1 MQTIPGYH
9 IKTTLGEGG
18 MACVYLATQ
27 KSLDRP
33 VAIKVLDASL
43 SKDELVQTQ
52 FAQESK
58 IIAQLNHPNIVQ
70 VIDQGVTDQ
79 GLPYFV
85 MPYVKSISLDSIL
98 QRDDVSMTRKLDI
111 LIQICAALA
120 YAHRNGVIHRD
131 IKPGNVLV
139 DYDGHVRL
147 VDFGIA
153 GYFTANKEKP
163 QPSLE
168 ELVMG
173 TGAYMAPEQQRGTA
187 NTSHLSDIYSL
198 GILMHEVIYGVQPLM
213 ATEASY
219 KPLASDRFNLAARLR
234 PLILQCVEVD
244 PAKRPQSV
252 EDMRQSL
259 LLIAQ
264 GRHLRN
270 NRWGMESTRDNIPPN
285 YNLLDVLKE
294 NPFGATYLVNDPNRH
309 RLLVIK
315 KQALNHLGNASV
327 AAAKLSHV
335 QHPHI
340 ARIYGT
346 GKNPR
351 VFILASEYLAAGSLQ
366 NRLTQAITLG
376 QLLQIAQQMCS
387 ALACA
392 HSFGVIHGN
401 LRPSNILFAADNH
414 LKLSDFSF
422 PAHNYGED
430 CHWYHLPEKAASPQG
445 DIYSAGAILFHLLTN
460 TAPRASVFDWRNR
473 WAMRHLD
480 KKLRQLILRMLEGR
494 PGRGFKTAEAAAQA
508 ISELQDSQNT
518 RILGR
523 PLGTS

>member
-9 IKTTLGEGG
+9 LKTTLGEGG
-18 MACVYLATQ
+18 MASVYLATQ
-27 KSLDRP
+27 KSLERP
-33 VAIKVLDASL
+33 VAIKVLDATL
-43 SKDELVQTQ
+43 SKDSLIQTQ

-58 IIAQLNHPNIVQ
+58 IIAQLQHPNIVQ
-70 VIDQGVTDQ
+70 VIDQGTTDQ

-85 MPYVKSISLDSIL
+85 MPYVKSIALDSIL
-98 QRDDVSMTRKLDI
+98 QRDDVSITRKLDI

-153 GYFTANKEKP
+153 GYFTANKEQP

-173 TGAYMAPEQQRGTA
+173 TGAYMAPEQQKGTV
-187 NTSHLSDIYSL
+187 NTSQLSDIYSL

-219 KPLASDRFNLAARLR
+219 KPMDNDRFNLAARLR
-234 PLILQCVEVD
+234 PLIQQCIEVD

-252 EDMRQSL
+252 EDIRQSL

-264 GRHLRN
+264 GRHLRT
-270 NRWGMESTRDNIPPN
+270 NRWSVESTRDNMPPN

-309 RLLVIK
+309 RLLIIK
-315 KQALNHLGNASV
+315 KQTLDHLGNAPV
-327 AAAKLSHV
+327 AAAKLMHV

-340 ARIYGT
+340 TRIYGT

-351 VFILASEYLAAGSLQ
+351 VFIVASEYLPAGSLQ
-366 NRLTQAITLG
+366 DRLTQAFTLG
-376 QLLQIAQQMCS
+376 QWMQIAQQLCS

-392 HSFGVIHGN
+392 HSVGVIHGN

-414 LKLSDFSF
+414 LKLSDFGY

-430 CHWYHLPEKAASPQG
+430 SHWYHLDEKAASVGG
-445 DIYSAGAILFHLLTN
+445 DIYSAGAILFQLLSGKIPAN
-460 TAPRASVFDWRNR
+460 SIFNWRNR
-473 WAMRHLD
+473 WALRHLP
-480 KKLRQLILRMLEGR
+480 KALRHIILRMLDAR
-494 PGRGFKTAEAAAQA
+494 HKGFASADAAAQA
-508 ISELQDSQNT
+508 FNQLQNQQQT
-518 RILGR
+518 QVLGR
-523 PLGTS
+523 VISAP